1 MKISMIAAMAANR
14 VIGKDNDMPWHLP
27 ADLKHFKS
35 VTMGKPIIMGR
46 KTYQSIGRA
55 LPGRRNIV
63 LTRDPQFNVPD
74 ADVVAGPQQAMALV
88 ADCDEVM
95 VIGGGMVY
103 QQFLPYAD
111 YLYLTFIQAE
121 IEGDTQF
128 PDYTQAANW
137 QEASRIIYPM
147 DENNPC
153 DLHFVTLKR
162 QP

>member
-35 VTMGKPIIMGR
+35 VTMGKPVIMGR

-63 LTRDPQFNVPD
+63 LTRDPHFSLTD

-128 PDYTQAANW
+128 PDYTQTAKW
-137 QEASRIIYPM
+137 QEANRVIYPK